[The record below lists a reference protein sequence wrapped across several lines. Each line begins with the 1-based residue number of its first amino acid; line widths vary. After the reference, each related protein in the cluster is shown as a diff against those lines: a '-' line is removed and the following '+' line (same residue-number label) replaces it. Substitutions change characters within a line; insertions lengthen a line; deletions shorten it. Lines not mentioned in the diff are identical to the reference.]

1 MDQANRQL
9 TSVNDFFVAWI
20 VRTRARPSLSRP
32 QREKGGGVTQKP
44 GLSSLHC
51 SLLTRLRRSSGAGT
65 GSAATNDL
73 RSVSL
78 SGVVSLSGNKP
89 CETLTPG
96 WPWHRPGLPRT
107 LMSQLSTIS
116 ISQSSDLM
124 NNTPITGNNAL
135 SLAAAR
141 PGLDPRLDGDRE
153 IWNCLSSEINGRFLS
168 VLRNS
173 FAQKVHRSV
182 PIHICSI
189 VF

>member
-9 TSVNDFFVAWI
+9 TSVNDFFVAGI

-65 GSAATNDL
+65 GSAATNDV

-78 SGVVSLSGNKP
+78 SGVLSLSGNKP

-96 WPWHRPGLPRT
+96 LALTPAWAPPHSDVTAINNLHQPILRSDEQYPDHWEQCLVTSRGQART
-107 LMSQLSTIS
+107 GPQT
-116 ISQSSDLM
+116 
-124 NNTPITGNNAL
+124 
-135 SLAAAR
+135 R
-141 PGLDPRLDGDRE
+141 
-153 IWNCLSSEINGRFLS
+153 W
-168 VLRNS
+168 
-173 FAQKVHRSV
+173 
-182 PIHICSI
+182 
-189 VF
+189 